1 MPVCL
6 SRWSPRLIGCCGAI
20 LNTAVD
26 HDELIH
32 RNPCRIK
39 GAGDELPEERPT
51 LTIGQVYQLADLMP
65 ARLRLL
71 ILVATFAGLRYGE
84 VTALQRRDIDLRRGS
99 VRIRQ
104 AFSEVTGQGW
114 VLGPPKSRAGLR
126 VVTLP
131 PSVETELRTHLA
143 EYVGLSRNAFVFTG
157 PKGAP
162 IRRGNFNPL
171 VDWTD
176 CVTKIGTP
184 PGLHFHGPTPHGE
197 HARGGSGSQHS

>member
-1 MPVCL
+1 
-6 SRWSPRLIGCCGAI
+6 
-20 LNTAVD
+20 
-26 HDELIH
+26 LIH

-176 CVTKIGTP
+176 CVTKIGAP